1 MIKCV
6 LSGWVMTK
14 TVKLIK
20 FIHLLNHARKA
31 NIEASTSTHVKI
43 VL

>member
-6 LSGWVMTK
+6 LSGWGMTK
-14 TVKLIK
+14 TEK
-20 FIHLLNHARKA
+20 FRKFHLLLNRATKA
-31 NIEASTSTHVKI
+31 NIEASTSTHLMI